1 MQFNPETTTISQL
14 LSPHPNAKGPGL
26 PAGGSIPD
34 CLPEAGDI
42 VTLPMKSVSLVVAY
56 SSMLFPKLFHSPALP
71 GAPSIAYRLSVRLA
85 SLEAMRLLTT
95 VGHPQPS
102 KVTLGTWTT
111 SVVQPLNYN
120 CQSAP
125 PNPGHLRLGLHMGFF
140 PCRSTPFARERHL
153 GPERHILHTRNILI
167 LMPVCYLFV
176 CKCLKS
182 GNVIF
187 LLTIWSQM
195 DVNIPAMLYSLWVL
209 RALSGRQN
217 SRICQQTYPPPP
229 IFAAGTFITPPP
241 PLPSNIFSLV
251 YHFQILSL
259 SHFVQ
264 LWRSTAHGIVKEG
277 NTLAAHIL
285 VSVFNMF

>member
-1 MQFNPETTTISQL
+1 MRRDLGYLRGFNPWLSTGSGRHSDAAHEIRLIGCCILLNVVPKTVPLSGSSRSPL
-14 LSPHPNAKGPGL
+14 DRLSPFG
-26 PAGGSIPD
+26 
-34 CLPEAGDI
+34 
-42 VTLPMKSVSLVVAY
+42 
-56 SSMLFPKLFHSPALP
+56 
-71 GAPSIAYRLSVRLA
+71 RLA

-229 IFAAGTFITPPP
+229 
-241 PLPSNIFSLV
+241 
-251 YHFQILSL
+251 
-259 SHFVQ
+259 
-264 LWRSTAHGIVKEG
+264 
-277 NTLAAHIL
+277 HICRRH
-285 VSVFNMF
+285 V